1 VRFLAC
7 AIVGTVVFCGCS
19 SSGTGVS
26 AIVEKYARPPAEGPW
41 SLVSDTAE
49 FWADVDVLYEA
60 SLEGDRDALRTLLV
74 VDTFTDGAVAEGM
87 PELYVVVQRHRAVA
101 KGIIL
106 ADSRLKAKFGHWIGE
121 GG

>member
-1 VRFLAC
+1 MRFLAC

-26 AIVEKYARPPAEGPW
+26 AIVEKYAHPPTERPW
-41 SLVSDTAE
+41 SLVDDTEE

-60 SLEGDRDALRTLLV
+60 SLRGDRDALRTLLV
-74 VDTFTDGAVAEGM
+74 IDTFTDGAVAEGM
-87 PELYVVVQRHRAVA
+87 PELCEVVERHRAIA
-101 KGIIL
+101 RDIIL
-106 ADSRLKAKFGHWIGE
+106 GDSRLKERFGYWIGE